1 MKYTSAQ
8 AAKELRRLAD
18 QHRDLLSQE
27 YMAKEFSACMGEDV
41 EAVRPA
47 YNYAATQ
54 AELAALEQRIRRLKH
69 ALNLFNTTTE
79 VPGFAMTVDEMLV
92 YLPQL
97 SAHKNKLSRMKAVL
111 PKTRAGTPVGN
122 YPDYRY
128 ANYDID
134 AVAAE
139 YEAVA
144 QEVAAAQ
151 SALDLLNNTATF
163 EVE

>member
-8 AAKELRRLAD
+8 AAKELRRLSD

-41 EAVRPA
+41 ESVRPA

-54 AELAALEQRIRRLKH
+54 AELAAMEERIRRLKH
-69 ALNLFNTTTE
+69 ALNVFNTTTV
-79 VPGFAMTVDEMLV
+79 VPDFSMTVDEMLV

-97 SAHKNKLSRMKAVL
+97 TARKNKLARMKAVL

-128 ANYDID
+128 ANYDIE
-134 AVAAE
+134 AVTAE
-139 YEAVA
+139 YDGVA
-144 QEVAAAQ
+144 KELAAAQ
-151 SALDLLNNTATF
+151 SALDLLNNTITF
-163 EVE
+163 EVV